1 MKIKAHDWV
10 FEADEGSW
18 LGYEEN
24 VRRVLADVVRRRFM
38 GRQINSKQCGGE
50 EPLLRMTLNKEV
62 ALKW

>member
-18 LGYEEN
+18 LGYKKN
-24 VRRVLADVVRRRFM
+24 VRRVLADVVKRQFM
-38 GRQINSKQCGGE
+38 GRQINSKQLGCA
-50 EPLLRMTLNKEV
+50 EPLLRMTLNKEI